1 RLTNESM
8 NAAATATV
16 SMVTTAT
23 STSALAMPRLEK
35 MLAAVARA
43 TATAV
48 LNPAVATPTPGGSVE
63 PPPEEEEKASSQALL
78 ILVTLLIAALLTSYY
93 LQRWRIRTVHETVLS
108 IFAGM
113 VVGLV
118 LRFNSGS
125 YIQRMVTFD
134 HTIFFN
140 MLLPPIILNCGYNL
154 QKTSIARNIP
164 SVLTFAFI
172 GTVISAVVIGI
183 LVQIYSFTGIESIG
197 FSLLDSLILG
207 TILSAT
213 DPVTILAVFE
223 QLRVDPKL
231 FSIIFGETVFNDAV
245 AIVLFVTLSNLRASG
260 RDFTMSALP
269 SMLGS
274 FMFVFSASLLVG
286 VAMGV
291 FMALLCKHARLYEY
305 PSIEASLVLLLAYQ
319 AYLFS
324 NAIDLSGIVSLLFCA
339 ATMRQYAYR
348 SLSIKSKRAT
358 RYLFHLLSGL
368 AENFVFIYLGISLF
382 TSSDVLFRPVFIIFV
397 MISTCI
403 SRYSAIFPL
412 SRLLNAI
419 FKYRHPSAPSSAQPV
434 THEEQTM
441 LFWAGLRGAVA
452 VALASEVSGTTGPLL
467 RTTVLCVVVLSVT
480 IFGGTTP
487 QVVHQLGIRTGVPQP
502 DSSDEDDDGDGDD
515 DRDVVASDSAIIDL
529 PTRNNDTYWQRDG
542 NHSPVTSP
550 LDAPLSDHIP
560 MSHISS
566 SWSQSGDSWLT
577 RIKTSY
583 HSFDRS
589 LIYDLDRNYIQPLLT
604 RSRESRPPLGLI
616 RGGHR
621 HEDTASSDNL
631 SGAAQS
637 RAYGPRR
644 SPPIRHAYSSSDLAE
659 EGDLGSSS
667 WPSNYPV
674 ETDLSSNWAS
684 SASDMGSP
692 GRQSHN
698 HQPLLKKST

>member
-1 RLTNESM
+1 
-8 NAAATATV
+8 
-16 SMVTTAT
+16 
-23 STSALAMPRLEK
+23 
-35 MLAAVARA
+35 
-43 TATAV
+43 
-48 LNPAVATPTPGGSVE
+48 
-63 PPPEEEEKASSQALL
+63 
-78 ILVTLLIAALLTSYY
+78 
-93 LQRWRIRTVHETVLS
+93 
-108 IFAGM
+108 
-113 VVGLV
+113 
-118 LRFNSGS
+118 
-125 YIQRMVTFD
+125 
-134 HTIFFN
+134 
-140 MLLPPIILNCGYNL
+140 
-154 QKTSIARNIP
+154 
-164 SVLTFAFI
+164 
-172 GTVISAVVIGI
+172 
-183 LVQIYSFTGIESIG
+183 
-197 FSLLDSLILG
+197 
-207 TILSAT
+207 
-213 DPVTILAVFE
+213 
-223 QLRVDPKL
+223 
-231 FSIIFGETVFNDAV
+231 
-245 AIVLFVTLSNLRASG
+245 
-260 RDFTMSALP
+260 
-269 SMLGS
+269 
-274 FMFVFSASLLVG
+274 
-286 VAMGV
+286 
-291 FMALLCKHARLYEY
+291 Y

-397 MISTCI
+397 MVSTCI

-515 DRDVVASDSAIIDL
+515 DRDVVANDSAIIDL

-550 LDAPLSDHIP
+550 PDAPLSDHIP

-616 RGGHR
+616 RGGRR